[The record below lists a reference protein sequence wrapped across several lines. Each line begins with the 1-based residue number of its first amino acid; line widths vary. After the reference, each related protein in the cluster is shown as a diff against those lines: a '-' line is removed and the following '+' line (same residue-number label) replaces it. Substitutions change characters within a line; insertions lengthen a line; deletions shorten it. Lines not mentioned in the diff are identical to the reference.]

1 VNLRAKLAWAEA
13 PLVLA
18 LVLVGVVSALVIA
31 RLGEHSRL
39 ILADNYRSVLAAQ
52 RMKEALER
60 MDSLALFTLA
70 GHLEPA
76 STALP
81 PEQAFERELRIQEGN
96 LTERGE
102 ETLTARLRVSFDDY
116 AAKLRAFAGLSS
128 QQERDRRYFEQLAPA
143 FADTKRL
150 CDDIL
155 AVNQDAMVN
164 KSQHVEQRAR
174 LFERLLLGAV
184 LLALALGLVAS
195 TWLTARLLR
204 PLGIV
209 SGAMRRFGQGEV
221 KARALVQGH
230 DEITLVAAEF
240 NDLADHLE
248 RYRSSSLGELLRA
261 QQAAQAAIDGLPD
274 PVLLLDGQGALH
286 GANRAAAELLGI
298 DPDAPGASWPKAD
311 PGVQAVTNRLCAH
324 VLGGKGASVP
334 HGFEEGVRVAEAAG
348 GERIFMP
355 RAMPIHG
362 ETGAVAGVAVVF
374 QDATRLVRFDE
385 LKNNL
390 VATVAHEF
398 RTPLTS
404 LRMALQLCLEDV
416 VGPLTGKQRD
426 LLSAAREDCQ
436 RLQGIVE
443 DLLNL
448 SRLESGRIEL
458 HRRRVDPRALVA
470 QAIDVHRVAAEQ
482 ARVTLRA
489 EVLPG
494 LGPVFVDPDRLQIVL
509 RNLLSN
515 AIRYAPAGSEVLV
528 RALGS
533 SSDQG
538 DNEAS
543 PASEVR
549 WEVVDQ
555 GPGIPAEHQG
565 ALFEK
570 FYRVPGTAQSGSGL
584 GLFIAKGL
592 VEAHGG
598 RISLHSEPGQGTT
611 FWFTVPAAPPTSG
624 DT

>member
-1 VNLRAKLAWAEA
+1 
-13 PLVLA
+13 
-18 LVLVGVVSALVIA
+18 
-31 RLGEHSRL
+31 
-39 ILADNYRSVLAAQ
+39 
-52 RMKEALER
+52 
-60 MDSLALFTLA
+60 
-70 GHLEPA
+70 
-76 STALP
+76 
-81 PEQAFERELRIQEGN
+81 
-96 LTERGE
+96 
-102 ETLTARLRVSFDDY
+102 
-116 AAKLRAFAGLSS
+116 
-128 QQERDRRYFEQLAPA
+128 
-143 FADTKRL
+143 
-150 CDDIL
+150 
-155 AVNQDAMVN
+155 
-164 KSQHVEQRAR
+164 
-174 LFERLLLGAV
+174 
-184 LLALALGLVAS
+184 
-195 TWLTARLLR
+195 
-204 PLGIV
+204 
-209 SGAMRRFGQGEV
+209 
-221 KARALVQGH
+221 
-230 DEITLVAAEF
+230 
-240 NDLADHLE
+240 
-248 RYRSSSLGELLRA
+248 
-261 QQAAQAAIDGLPD
+261 
-274 PVLLLDGQGALH
+274 
-286 GANRAAAELLGI
+286 
-298 DPDAPGASWPKAD
+298 
-311 PGVQAVTNRLCAH
+311 
-324 VLGGKGASVP
+324 
-334 HGFEEGVRVAEAAG
+334 
-348 GERIFMP
+348 
-355 RAMPIHG
+355 
-362 ETGAVAGVAVVF
+362 
-374 QDATRLVRFDE
+374 
-385 LKNNL
+385 
-390 VATVAHEF
+390 
-398 RTPLTS
+398 
-404 LRMALQLCLEDV
+404 
-416 VGPLTGKQRD
+416 LTGKQRD